1 MVTQVV
7 SDLVFVFFL
16 QALVQEPKQ
25 LGITFFAG

>member
-7 SDLVFVFFL
+7 SDLVSFL